1 MSLSG
6 SSNLHSALSSGDAL
20 PKVDGQQGGQHL
32 FVSLSELILE
42 HIFYH
47 PSFESATSRLDP
59 LQRSSIDAMLGEQD
73 LKTHFVSTL
82 VSIISDAISPEHKV
96 VRVSLSNADS
106 HAMRSLLG
114 GDVEPEVVNPALG
127 MRGVSR
133 YAQPEFSASFVL
145 ECDVIKALRAQGH
158 QVEIVVPFVRALSDA
173 AKIIDLLAEQGLPRG
188 LDGLKVLYTVDVP
201 SSALMAERLL
211 HYFDGVVINLENLTQ
226 YTLGIDR
233 LDETLHYLFEPQSEA
248 VLQLIDMTTKAAE
261 SVNKPVI
268 LTSSGLL
275 NYAKIQEYLVE
286 REHVELVV
294 TV

>member
-6 SSNLHSALSSGDAL
+6 SSSLHPALSSGDAL

-47 PSFESATSRLDP
+47 PSFESARTPLDP

-82 VSIISDAISPEHKV
+82 VLIISDAIAPEHNV

-106 HAMRSLLG
+106 HTMHSLLG

-133 YAQPEFSASFVL
+133 YAQPEFSASFAL

-261 SVNKPVI
+261 NVNKPVI
-268 LTSSGLL
+268 LTSSGVL

>member
-47 PSFESATSRLDP
+47 PSFESATSPLDP

-82 VSIISDAISPEHKV
+82 VSIISDAISPAHKV

>member
-6 SSNLHSALSSGDAL
+6 SSSLHPALSSGDAL

-47 PSFESATSRLDP
+47 PSFESATTPLDP

-82 VSIISDAISPEHKV
+82 VSIISDAIAPEHKA

-106 HAMRSLLG
+106 HTMRSLLG

-133 YAQPEFSASFVL
+133 YAQPEFSASFAL

-248 VLQLIDMTTKAAE
+248 VLQLIDLTTKAAE

-268 LTSSGLL
+268 LTSSGVL

>member
-47 PSFESATSRLDP
+47 PSFESATSPLDP

>member
-6 SSNLHSALSSGDAL
+6 SSSLHPALSSGDAL

-47 PSFESATSRLDP
+47 PSFESATTPLDP

-82 VSIISDAISPEHKV
+82 VSIISDAIAPEHKV

-106 HAMRSLLG
+106 HTMRSLLG

-133 YAQPEFSASFVL
+133 YAQPEFSASFAL

-248 VLQLIDMTTKAAE
+248 VLQLIDLTTKAAE

-268 LTSSGLL
+268 LTSSGVL

>member
-47 PSFESATSRLDP
+47 PSFESATSPLDP

-145 ECDVIKALRAQGH
+145 ECDVIKALRVQGH

>member
-6 SSNLHSALSSGDAL
+6 SSNLHPALSSGDAL

-47 PSFESATSRLDP
+47 PSFESATTPLEP

-82 VSIISDAISPEHKV
+82 VSIISDAITPEHKV

-106 HAMRSLLG
+106 HTMRSLLG

-133 YAQPEFSASFVL
+133 YAQPEFSASFAL

-158 QVEIVVPFVRALSDA
+158 RVEIVVPFVRALSDA

-233 LDETLHYLFEPQSEA
+233 LDETLHYLFEPQSES
-248 VLQLIDMTTKAAE
+248 VLQLIDLTTKAAE
-261 SVNKPVI
+261 SVNKPII
-268 LTSSGLL
+268 LTSSGVL

>member
-6 SSNLHSALSSGDAL
+6 SSSLHPALSSGDAL

-47 PSFESATSRLDP
+47 PSFESATTPLDP

-82 VSIISDAISPEHKV
+82 VSIISDAITPEHKV

-106 HAMRSLLG
+106 HTMRSLLG
-114 GDVEPEVVNPALG
+114 GDVEAEVVNPALG

-133 YAQPEFSASFVL
+133 YAQPEFSASFAL

-188 LDGLKVLYTVDVP
+188 LGELKVLYTVDVP

-248 VLQLIDMTTKAAE
+248 VLQLIDLTTKAAE

-268 LTSSGLL
+268 LTSSGVL

>member
-6 SSNLHSALSSGDAL
+6 SSSLHPALSSGDAL

-47 PSFESATSRLDP
+47 PSFESATTPLDP

-82 VSIISDAISPEHKV
+82 VSIISDAITPEHKV

-106 HAMRSLLG
+106 HTMRSLLG

-133 YAQPEFSASFVL
+133 YAQPEFSASFAL

-248 VLQLIDMTTKAAE
+248 VLQLIDLTTKAAE

-268 LTSSGLL
+268 LTSSGVL

>member
-47 PSFESATSRLDP
+47 PSFESATSPLDP

-188 LDGLKVLYTVDVP
+188 LEGLKVLYTVDVP

>member
-6 SSNLHSALSSGDAL
+6 SSSLHPALSSGDAL

-47 PSFESATSRLDP
+47 PSFESATTPLDP

-82 VSIISDAISPEHKV
+82 VSIISDAITPEHKA

-106 HAMRSLLG
+106 HTMRSLLG

-133 YAQPEFSASFVL
+133 YAQPEFSASFAL

-248 VLQLIDMTTKAAE
+248 VLQLIDLTTKAAE

-286 REHVELVV
+286 REHVEPVV

>member
-6 SSNLHSALSSGDAL
+6 SSSLHPALSSGDAL

-47 PSFESATSRLDP
+47 PSFESATTPLDP

-82 VSIISDAISPEHKV
+82 VSIISDAITPEHKV

-106 HAMRSLLG
+106 HTMRSLLG

-133 YAQPEFSASFVL
+133 YAQPEFSASFAL
-145 ECDVIKALRAQGH
+145 ECDLIKALRAQGH

-248 VLQLIDMTTKAAE
+248 VLQLIDLTTKAAE

-268 LTSSGLL
+268 LTSSGVL